1 MGIFVGRDHELR
13 ALDALLDAALAGEGN
28 VALVSGE
35 PGVGKT
41 RLVEELTRRAEA
53 RGFVVAW
60 GRSWE
65 GEGAPAYYPWL
76 QALRRLRGSFGPLFD
91 AACAEVPE
99 LAVLLDDVRGAA
111 HGDPAEA
118 RFRLFDAVSELVRRA
133 AEQRP
138 VVIVLDDLHAAD
150 VSTLEMLHFVARHA
164 REGARLHVAGTIR
177 DTSLH
182 ASKR

>member
-13 ALDALLDAALAGEGN
+13 ALDALLEAALAGEGN

-65 GEGAPAYYPWL
+65 GEGTPAYYFWL

-91 AACAEVPE
+91 AACAESPE
-99 LAVLLDDVRGAA
+99 LANLCCQNGQLVPAHSRTRTPEVHNLQAFRADSQLPGASPLL
-111 HGDPAEA
+111 AEA
-118 RFRLFDAVSELVRRA
+118 SGI
-133 AEQRP
+133 Q
-138 VVIVLDDLHAAD
+138 HAAGQ
-150 VSTLEMLHFVARHA
+150 RGR
-164 REGARLHVAGTIR
+164 REHEIR
-177 DTSLH
+177 TC
-182 ASKR
+182 

>member
-41 RLVEELTRRAEA
+41 RLVEGLTRRAEA

-60 GRSWE
+60 GRSCAIAPVPASRRIPPAGRASGRDHRRRASARE
-65 GEGAPAYYPWL
+65 GEGTPAYYPWL

-91 AACAEVPE
+91 AACAESPRTRRPASSAAFAAWASISGDGSGRSRGLERHVE
-99 LAVLLDDVRGAA
+99 RLA
-111 HGDPAEA
+111 
-118 RFRLFDAVSELVRRA
+118 
-133 AEQRP
+133 
-138 VVIVLDDLHAAD
+138 
-150 VSTLEMLHFVARHA
+150 T
-164 REGARLHVAGTIR
+164 
-177 DTSLH
+177 
-182 ASKR
+182 